1 MKSSTSRIFLACF
14 ACLPAL
20 ALPALALPA
29 GATNVV
35 AGAPLAATDPVQ
47 IETALIASAHA
58 AALTGTSAAVS
69 PILAAG
75 SPFPAPV
82 APSVLLARR
91 TMAVCGWL
99 QSENQYG
106 RAMQLAQS
114 ALGSLASMQET
125 TNADHEERLYWEAL
139 LWGRVLDQKALA
151 IERLEAAQS
160 LNPNDDRVLELE
172 QELVAAVA
180 AFGR

>member
-1 MKSSTSRIFLACF
+1 
-14 ACLPAL
+14 
-20 ALPALALPA
+20 
-29 GATNVV
+29 
-35 AGAPLAATDPVQ
+35 
-47 IETALIASAHA
+47 
-58 AALTGTSAAVS
+58 
-69 PILAAG
+69 
-75 SPFPAPV
+75 
-82 APSVLLARR
+82 
-91 TMAVCGWL
+91 MAVCGWL